1 MNEAASNLSDSL
13 QTVNDI
19 ASRLADKPGALL
31 PILHATQAALGFILA
46 EVVPRIA
53 ELLNLSRAE
62 VHGVIS
68 FYHFFRSSPSGKH
81 VVQICRAESC
91 RATGG
96 LVLERHARESLKI
109 EFNQTTPDGQI
120 TLTPVFCL
128 GNCACSP
135 SVRVG
140 DAIYSHMDP
149 EKFDQLLDQLAKSP
163 VDVK

>member
-1 MNEAASNLSDSL
+1 MSEVAGNLSDPL
-13 QTVNDI
+13 QTVNDA
-19 ASRLADKPGALL
+19 ASGLADKPGALL
-31 PILHATQAALGFILA
+31 PILHEIQEALGYIPA

-68 FYHFFRSSPSGKH
+68 FYHYFRSSPPGRH

-96 LVLERHARESLKI
+96 IELEQHARQTLNI
-109 EFNQTTPDGQI
+109 DFNQTTPDGQI
-120 TLTPVFCL
+120 TLSPVFCL

-140 DAIYSHMDP
+140 DAIHSHMDP
-149 EKFDQLLDQLAKSP
+149 EKFDQLLDELAKSP
-163 VDVK
+163 VEVK